1 LLHLFVREGMIMKKT
16 IVFGSL
22 LAVFLMLM
30 IPNVSAVEYN
40 TVAEAHESYIIQRF
54 EITENELN
62 ELIESIKDGN
72 IENFSIFGDIL
83 WGIVR
88 LILVFLM
95 AFLSGM
101 DESTALAFILGAI
114 FMQLILYIVQLIES
128 IGLALFLNS
137 PVGKCDY
144 NGAAPNSLC
153 TQ

>member
-1 LLHLFVREGMIMKKT
+1 MKKT